1 MVSFEVILTLIDSM
15 KSRTPLSQLIRLFG
29 FVFLIDLV
37 VIAIVA
43 GIGWWAGWQSQ
54 EEFKGAIQ
62 LAGILVIGIG
72 FLGIKGNRDGTRSF
86 KYQSSRSTTRKS
98 SWERTQQYL
107 VDFAQSYSFMLV
119 MFVAGAVCLAIG
131 WLM

>member
-1 MVSFEVILTLIDSM
+1 M

-54 EEFKGAIQ
+54 EGFKGAIQ
-62 LAGILVIGIG
+62 LAGMLVIGIG
-72 FLGIKGNRDGTRSF
+72 FLGVIGNRVSTRSL
-86 KYQSSRSTTRKS
+86 KHHSSRSNAQES
-98 SWERTQQYL
+98 SRERTQKNL
-107 VDFAQSYSFMLV
+107 VDFAQSYGFMLV

>member
-1 MVSFEVILTLIDSM
+1 M

-37 VIAIVA
+37 VITIVA

-54 EEFKGAIQ
+54 EGFKGAIQ
-62 LAGILVIGIG
+62 LAGMLVIGIG
-72 FLGIKGNRDGTRSF
+72 FLGVIGNRGSTRSL
-86 KYQSSRSTTRKS
+86 KHQSSRSTTRKS
-98 SWERTQQYL
+98 SWERTQQTL

-119 MFVAGAVCLAIG
+119 MFIAGAVCLAIG

>member
-1 MVSFEVILTLIDSM
+1 M
-15 KSRTPLSQLIRLFG
+15 KSKTPLSQLIRLFG

-54 EEFKGAIQ
+54 EGFKGAIQ